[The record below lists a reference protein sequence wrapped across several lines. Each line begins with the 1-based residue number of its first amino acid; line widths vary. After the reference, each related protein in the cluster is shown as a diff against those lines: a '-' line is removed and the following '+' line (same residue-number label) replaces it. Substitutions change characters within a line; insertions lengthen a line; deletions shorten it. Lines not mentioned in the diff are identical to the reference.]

1 MTTAE
6 FDEMD
11 ASNVIALL
19 PVGAIEQHGPHLPV
33 CVDAAINAGVL
44 DVALRLLPSEI
55 PLTVLPAFPYG
66 KSVEHDDFA
75 GTISLSASTLI
86 AAWTDIGESVHRAG
100 IEKLVLFNSHG
111 GQPQVMDIVARDLRK
126 RFGMFVVCVNW
137 FSFGVPEGLYDDEE
151 IKHGLHAGD
160 VETSV
165 MLHLHPE
172 SVTMSRARDFP
183 SAGADMERDFTYL
196 SPEGGGIGFGWLAQ
210 DLNHAGATGN
220 AAEATAV
227 KGEATVEHAAERL
240 VELLR
245 EVHDFDPACVFR
257 KGAGE
262 YCQVRFRK
270 VWEEDE
276 ERAGEGGGRAREG
289 EPSRYRSHYGGNR

>member
-111 GQPQVMDIVARDLRK
+111 GQVRSTHWSPYDPVR
-126 RFGMFVVCVNW
+126 VV
-137 FSFGVPEGLYDDEE
+137 
-151 IKHGLHAGD
+151 
-160 VETSV
+160 
-165 MLHLHPE
+165 
-172 SVTMSRARDFP
+172 
-183 SAGADMERDFTYL
+183 
-196 SPEGGGIGFGWLAQ
+196 
-210 DLNHAGATGN
+210 N
-220 AAEATAV
+220 AI
-227 KGEATVEHAAERL
+227 
-240 VELLR
+240 
-245 EVHDFDPACVFR
+245 P
-257 KGAGE
+257 
-262 YCQVRFRK
+262 
-270 VWEEDE
+270 
-276 ERAGEGGGRAREG
+276 
-289 EPSRYRSHYGGNR
+289 